1 MMLIILDV
9 PMQGKSPLLVM
20 EFMEYGSLYDLLRNE
35 TIPFEISFILT
46 ILKDVTMVRVR
57 HTLVH

>member
-9 PMQGKSPLLVM
+9 PTQGKSPLLVM
-20 EFMEYGSLYDLLRNE
+20 EFMEYGSLYDLLWNE
-35 TIPFEISFILT
+35 TIPFETSFILT